1 MYLAVDRI
9 EKDTVLLQDDCEAVY
24 TLPVQDYEV
33 LVGRPPRESD
43 ILKATV
49 RDGAVIAATPDD
61 EDRAS
66 DHTSALQKA
75 DEERDS
81 RLSRAAERLRRLMG
95 K

>member
-24 TLPVQDYEV
+24 TLPVQDYEA

-49 RDGAVIAATPDD
+49 RDGAVVAATPD
-61 EDRAS
+61 
-66 DHTSALQKA
+66 

-81 RLSRAAERLRRLMG
+81 RLARAAERLRRLRG

>member
-24 TLPVQDYEV
+24 TLPVQDYEA

-61 EDRAS
+61 E
-66 DHTSALQKA
+66 
-75 DEERDS
+75 ERDR
-81 RLSRAAERLRRLMG
+81 RLARAAERLRRLMG

>member
-24 TLPVQDYEV
+24 TLPVQDYEA

-49 RDGAVIAATPDD
+49 RDGAVVAATPD
-61 EDRAS
+61 
-66 DHTSALQKA
+66 

-81 RLSRAAERLRRLMG
+81 RLARAAERLRRLMG

>member
-61 EDRAS
+61 E
-66 DHTSALQKA
+66 
-75 DEERDS
+75 ERDR
-81 RLSRAAERLRRLMG
+81 RLARAAERLRRLMG

>member
-9 EKDTVLLQDDCEAVY
+9 EKDTVLLQDDREAVY
-24 TLPVQDYEV
+24 TLPVQDYEA

-61 EDRAS
+61 E
-66 DHTSALQKA
+66 
-75 DEERDS
+75 ERDS
-81 RLSRAAERLRRLMG
+81 RLARAAERLRRLMG

>member
-1 MYLAVDRI
+1 MYLAVHRI

-24 TLPVQDYEV
+24 TLPVQDYEA

-49 RDGAVIAATPDD
+49 RDGAVVAATPD
-61 EDRAS
+61 
-66 DHTSALQKA
+66 

-81 RLSRAAERLRRLMG
+81 RLARAAERLRRLMG

>member
-24 TLPVQDYEV
+24 TLPVQDYDA

-49 RDGAVIAATPDD
+49 RDGAVIAATLD
-61 EDRAS
+61 
-66 DHTSALQKA
+66 

>member
-24 TLPVQDYEV
+24 TLPVQDYEA

-49 RDGAVIAATPDD
+49 RDGAVVAAIPD
-61 EDRAS
+61 
-66 DHTSALQKA
+66 

-81 RLSRAAERLRRLMG
+81 RLARAAERLRRLMG

>member
-61 EDRAS
+61 E
-66 DHTSALQKA
+66 
-75 DEERDS
+75 ERDS

>member
-9 EKDTVLLQDDCEAVY
+9 EKDTVLLQDDREAVY
-24 TLPVQDYEV
+24 TLPVQDYEA

-61 EDRAS
+61 E
-66 DHTSALQKA
+66 
-75 DEERDS
+75 ERDR
-81 RLSRAAERLRRLMG
+81 RLARAAERLRRLMG

>member
-9 EKDTVLLQDDCEAVY
+9 EKNTVLLQDDREAVY
-24 TLPVQDYEV
+24 TLPVQDYEA

-61 EDRAS
+61 E
-66 DHTSALQKA
+66 
-75 DEERDS
+75 ERDR
-81 RLSRAAERLRRLMG
+81 RLARAAERLRRLMG